1 MATVRKWRVA
11 LGVAALFALAPVA
24 HAQVYKWTDAAGKVH
39 YTDNKDEADRGK
51 ARELKVAP
59 GPTEADRELAQQKLR
74 QREAEARM
82 QREMAIPS
90 FRPPTMSSARPAARP
105 WTTNGGPETDQ
116 SRCNLA
122 RNVKDGLVHHRN
134 GAKIDANER
143 QVADQDIASFCR

>member
-11 LGVAALFALAPVA
+11 LRLAVLFALAPVA

-82 QREMAIPS
+82 QREMSQPL
-90 FRPPTMSSARPAARP
+90 FRPANIAPARPVARD
-105 WTTNGGPETDQ
+105 WDTKGGPETDQ

-122 RNVKDGLVHHRN
+122 RNVKDGLVRHNN
-134 GAKIDANER
+134 GARIDANDR
-143 QVADQDIASFCR
+143 QVADQDIANFCR